1 MKSIKSRKIA
11 TKANNLTVENRVK
24 EILDAI
30 RDVGKKALLKFIKEL
45 DGYDGP
51 LKIEKEQMDKAL
63 ETISVELRRSIERAI
78 SNIRAFHKAQKT
90 LLNKMALDTEKG
102 VTAGIRFTPVN
113 STGVYIPSGRYPLPS
128 TVLMSVIP
136 AQEAQVSRIVAIS
149 PARDKEGIHPS
160 ILAALKLVGVE
171 EVYAMG
177 GAHGVAALAYGV
189 EGIEPVDFIVGPG
202 NAYVTEAKKQL
213 YGTIGIDGLAGP
225 SEVLII
231 ADNTTN
237 PTLVAADLLAQ
248 SEHDPM
254 ARSVL
259 FSTDEALAEEVL
271 ERIESHLRAIDPSGT
286 LRTFWEG
293 NGEIYVGDIYEAIEF
308 ANQMAPEHLELTIAN
323 AETYLEKLN
332 SFGAAFIGHSSAEA
346 FGDYIAGTNH
356 ILPTAGTA
364 RWNGALW
371 TGTFM
376 RPQYFLSIDARGA
389 ASLAESGEIL
399 AQEEGLMAHKLSMQ
413 LRRKFND

>member
-11 TKANNLTVENRVK
+11 AEANNLTVENRVK

>member
-1 MKSIKSRKIA
+1 M
-11 TKANNLTVENRVK
+11 
-24 EILDAI
+24 
-30 RDVGKKALLKFIKEL
+30 
-45 DGYDGP
+45 
-51 LKIEKEQMDKAL
+51 
-63 ETISVELRRSIERAI
+63 
-78 SNIRAFHKAQKT
+78 
-90 LLNKMALDTEKG
+90 
-102 VTAGIRFTPVN
+102 
-113 STGVYIPSGRYPLPS
+113 
-128 TVLMSVIP
+128 
-136 AQEAQVSRIVAIS
+136 
-149 PARDKEGIHPS
+149 
-160 ILAALKLVGVE
+160 
-171 EVYAMG
+171 
-177 GAHGVAALAYGV
+177 
-189 EGIEPVDFIVGPG
+189 
-202 NAYVTEAKKQL
+202 
-213 YGTIGIDGLAGP
+213 
-225 SEVLII
+225 
-231 ADNTTN
+231 
-237 PTLVAADLLAQ
+237 AADLLAQ

>member
-30 RDVGKKALLKFIKEL
+30 RNVGKKALLKFIKEL

-413 LRRKFND
+413 LRRKSND

>member
-11 TKANNLTVENRVK
+11 AEANNLTVENRVK

-30 RDVGKKALLKFIKEL
+30 RNVGKKALLKFIKEL
-45 DGYDGP
+45 DGYGGP

-63 ETISVELRRSIERAI
+63 EAISVELRRSIERAI

-102 VTAGIRFTPVN
+102 ITAGIRFTPVN

-136 AQEAQVSRIVAIS
+136 AQEAEVSRIVAIS
-149 PARDKEGIHPS
+149 PARGKKGIHPS

-189 EGIEPVDFIVGPG
+189 EGIEPVDFIAGPG

-231 ADNTTN
+231 ADNSAD
-237 PTLVAADLLAQ
+237 PSLVAADLLAQ

-259 FSTDEALAEEVL
+259 FSTDEALAKEVL
-271 ERIESHLRAIDPSGT
+271 EHIEFHLRAIDPSGT
-286 LRTFWEG
+286 LRAFWEG

-308 ANQMAPEHLELTIAN
+308 ANQMAPEHLELAIAD
-323 AETYLEKLN
+323 AENYLEKLN
-332 SFGAAFIGHSSAEA
+332 SFGAAFIGHNSAEA

-413 LRRKFND
+413 LRRKSND

>member
-11 TKANNLTVENRVK
+11 AEANNLTVENRVK

-30 RDVGKKALLKFIKEL
+30 RNVGKKALLKFIKEL

-63 ETISVELRRSIERAI
+63 EAISVELRRSIERAI

-136 AQEAQVSRIVAIS
+136 AQEAEVSRIVAIS
-149 PARDKEGIHPS
+149 PARGKKGIHPS

-189 EGIEPVDFIVGPG
+189 EGIEPVDFIAGPG

-231 ADNTTN
+231 ADNSAD
-237 PTLVAADLLAQ
+237 PSLVAADLLAQ

-271 ERIESHLRAIDPSGT
+271 EHIESHLRAIDPSGT

-413 LRRKFND
+413 LRRKSND

>member
-11 TKANNLTVENRVK
+11 AEANNLTVENRVK

-136 AQEAQVSRIVAIS
+136 AQEAEVSRIVAIS